1 MKLNHTSN
9 SVLTW
14 LNTSQH
20 RVSAIFVAC
29 VMMGSTTTWA
39 VDPSVK
45 ELRIGYQ
52 KSSVNVVIAKQQK
65 LFEKEFPNAKISW
78 NEFPGGPQILEA
90 LAVGSID
97 IGTTGDTPPVYAQA
111 GNKPLTYIAYETAKP
126 LSSAILVPQN
136 SNITQLKQLKG
147 KRVAVHRGSS
157 SHYLLVQAI
166 KKAGLQWTDIQPMW
180 LSPADA
186 RAAFQ
191 KGAVDAWAIWDPYY
205 GAAQV
210 EDKAKVLTTGKG
222 LSPNYT
228 FYLASGNFV
237 KQNPQAVKG
246 FINQITLADKWVQ
259 KNKAETIQLF
269 SNSTGIKP
277 NISQLFINRRPSP
290 SGAAQLNAKVIA
302 DQQQLADRFAELKI
316 IPKKINIKDAVLSN
330 SK

>member
-1 MKLNHTSN
+1 MEQNHTLN
-9 SVLTW
+9 NTPTW
-14 LNTSQH
+14 FNTSAH
-20 RVSAIFVAC
+20 SVSAMLVAC
-29 VMMGSTTTWA
+29 VMMGSTAVWA
-39 VDPSVK
+39 VDPNVK
-45 ELRIGYQ
+45 QLRVGYQ
-52 KSSVNVVIAKQQK
+52 KASVNVVIAKQQK
-65 LFEKEFPNAKISW
+65 LLEKEFPNAKISW

-111 GNKPLTYIAYETAKP
+111 GNKPLTYIAYEKAKP
-126 LSSAILVPQN
+126 LSSAILVPEN

-157 SHYLLVQAI
+157 SHYLLVQAV
-166 KKAGLQWTDIQPMW
+166 KKAGLEWTDIQPIW

-205 GAAQV
+205 AAAQV
-210 EDKAKVLTTGKG
+210 EDKAKVLTTGKD

-237 KQNPQAVKG
+237 KQHPQAVKG

-259 KNKAETIQLF
+259 KNKAQTAQIF
-269 SNSTGIKP
+269 SDSTGIKP
-277 NISQLFINRRPSP
+277 NVSQLFINRRPSP
-290 SGAAQLNAKVIA
+290 SSAAPLNAKVIA
-302 DQQQLADRFAELKI
+302 DQQQLADRFAELEI
-316 IPKKINIKDAVLSN
+316 IPKPIQIKQAVWVQ
-330 SK
+330 K

>member
-1 MKLNHTSN
+1 MTQQHTSN
-9 SVLTW
+9 KVLTW
-14 LNTSQH
+14 FNTSAH
-20 RVSAIFVAC
+20 GMNAMLVAC
-29 VMMGSTTTWA
+29 VMMGSTAAWA
-39 VDPSVK
+39 IDPSVK

-78 NEFPGGPQILEA
+78 SEFPGGPQILEA
-90 LAVGSID
+90 LAVGSVD

-111 GNKPLTYIAYETAKP
+111 GNKPLNYIAYETAKP
-126 LSSAILVPQN
+126 LSSAILVPAN
-136 SNITQLKQLKG
+136 STITQLKQLKG
-147 KRVAVHRGSS
+147 KRIAVHRGSS
-157 SHYLLVQAI
+157 SHYLLVQAV

-205 GAAQV
+205 ASAEL

-237 KQNPQAVKG
+237 KQYPQAVKG
-246 FINQITLADKWVQ
+246 FINQINLADKWVQ
-259 KNKAETIQLF
+259 SHKAETASIF
-269 SNSTGIKP
+269 AESTGVKV
-277 NISQLFINRRPSP
+277 NVSQLFINRRPSP
-290 SGAAQLNAKVIA
+290 SGAAPLTAKVIA
-302 DQQQLADRFAELKI
+302 DQQHLADRFAELKI
-316 IPKKINIKDAVLSN
+316 IPKPIQIKQAVWA

>member
-1 MKLNHTSN
+1 MTQYRTTLHRN
-9 SVLTW
+9 TW
-14 LNTSQH
+14 LKRSPRMMTTVFAACAMLS
-20 RVSAIFVAC
+20 SASV
-29 VMMGSTTTWA
+29 WA

-45 ELRIGYQ
+45 QLRIGFQ
-52 KSSVNVVIAKQQK
+52 KSSVNLVIAKQQK

-78 NEFPGGPQILEA
+78 SEFPGGPQILEA

-97 IGTTGDTPPVYAQA
+97 VGATGDTPPVYAQA
-111 GNKPLTYIAYETAKP
+111 GGKPLQYIAYETAKP
-126 LSSAILVPQN
+126 LSSAILVPAN
-136 SNITQLKQLKG
+136 SKITQLNQLKG
-147 KRVAVHRGSS
+147 KRIAVHRGSS
-157 SHYLLVQAI
+157 SHYLLAQAV
-166 KKAGLQWTDIQPMW
+166 KKAGLKWTDIQTLW

-205 GAAQV
+205 AAAQV

-237 KQNPQAVKG
+237 KQHPKAIPG
-246 FINQITLADKWVQ
+246 FIQQITLADRWVQ
-259 KNKAETIQLF
+259 KNKAATVSLF
-269 SNSTGIKP
+269 SKSTGLKP
-277 NISQLFINRRPSP
+277 NVAQLFIQRRPSP
-290 SGAAQLNAKVIA
+290 SGAALLNAKVIA

-316 IPKKINIKDAVLSN
+316 IPKPIQIKQAVWA